1 MTELVNGKAPEPD
14 FAAFVGIDWADQKHC
29 WKLLVTGTQASESGE
44 LKQTP
49 EELSQWATTL
59 YHRFGGRPIAVAL
72 EQSSGALVY
81 QLSQYP
87 HLWLYPVHP
96 ATAAHYRQAFY
107 PSGSKSDPADTG
119 LLLELVVHHRDRLR
133 RLAPDTPET
142 GLLRMLVE
150 QRRRVVDEKTRWN
163 NRLKAALKM
172 YFPQV
177 LDWVDIDTIIGCDLL
192 ERWPTLQQLQ
202 HAHPGTL
209 RKFFREHKCRSESLI
224 TERIAA
230 IYQATPAVKDAALL
244 EGEAAIA
251 ATCVA
256 QIRTLLASIAKLDHQ
271 IQPVASQHPE
281 ASLFAELPG
290 AGAALQPR
298 LIAAFGTQRD
308 RYANAGELQAYSG
321 IAPITASSGHSRWV
335 HVRWA
340 CPTFL
345 RQTFHEF
352 AGCSIS
358 RSEWARVFYDTK
370 IAAGKSHHAAVR
382 ALAYKWIR
390 VLFRCWKDGRPYDE
404 RTYLQTL
411 AERNSPLNWGAGAS
425 TKPVWKTVGGFK
437 KLSTENS

>member
-1 MTELVNGKAPEPD
+1 MAEAVSGSSIEPD

-29 WKLLVTGTQASESGE
+29 WKLVVADTKTTENGE
-44 LKQTP
+44 LQQTP
-49 EELSQWATTL
+49 EELSRWVAAL
-59 YHRFGGRPIAVAL
+59 HHRFGGRPIAVAL

-107 PSGSKSDPADTG
+107 PSGSKSDPADAG
-119 LLLELVVHHRDRLR
+119 LLLELVVHHRHRLR
-133 RLAPDTPET
+133 RLAPDTSET
-142 GLLRMLVE
+142 RLLRMLVE
-150 QRRRVVDEKTRWN
+150 QRRQLVDEKTRWN
-163 NRLKAALKM
+163 NRLTAALKM

-177 LDWVDIDTIIGCDLL
+177 LDWVDVDRGMGCDLL

-209 RKFFREHKCRSESLI
+209 RKFFHEHNCRCEQLI
-224 TERIAA
+224 TARIEA
-230 IYQATPAVKDAALL
+230 IYQAVPAVQDSALL
-244 EGEAAIA
+244 EGESAIA
-251 ATCVA
+251 ASCVA
-256 QIRTLLASIAKLDHQ
+256 QIRALLASITRLDHQ
-271 IQPVASQHPE
+271 IELVSSKHPE
-281 ASLFAELPG
+281 SPLFAELPG

-308 RYANAGELQAYSG
+308 RYANASELQAYSG
-321 IAPITASSGHSRWV
+321 IAPVTESSGHSRWV

-352 AGCSIS
+352 AACSIS

-390 VLFRCWKDGRPYDE
+390 VLFRCWKDSRPYDE
-404 RTYLQTL
+404 QTYLQAL
-411 AERNSPLNWGAGAS
+411 AKRNSPFKLAGQSS
-425 TKPVWKTVGGFK
+425 TKLVWKTVGEET
-437 KLSTENS
+437 SSP